1 MLRDPLSTKAASPR
15 KDTMRRFASLAAAG
29 LMAAAAIATPTAAQ
43 AQTVE
48 LIKLLNGNLAT
59 ANCDVLRAGLTATR
73 LAGPDTTRS
82 QLIANVNAAVGQD
95 ATLRLASAPTVS
107 TLGDR
112 ALECGI
118 VKPDPV
124 TPLDQ
129 FRAMSAQL
137 SSQAN
142 LPDIRT
148 YIGALR

>member
-1 MLRDPLSTKAASPR
+1 
-15 KDTMRRFASLAAAG
+15 MRRITSALAAGVIAVSTFAG
-29 LMAAAAIATPTAAQ
+29 TPTAAQ

-48 LIKLLNGNLAT
+48 LIKLLNGNVAT

-73 LAGPDTTRS
+73 MVGPDTTRS

-95 ATLRLASAPTVS
+95 ATLRLASASTVA

-124 TPLDQ
+124 TPVDK
-129 FRAMSAQL
+129 FFEMSSQM

-148 YIGALR
+148 YIDALR

>member
-1 MLRDPLSTKAASPR
+1 
-15 KDTMRRFASLAAAG
+15 MRRLSSALAAG
-29 LMAAAAIATPTAAQ
+29 LIAAAAFAGTAAPAQ

-59 ANCDVLRAGLTATR
+59 ANCDALRAGLTATR
-73 LAGPDTTRS
+73 MAGPDTTRS
-82 QLIANVNAAVGQD
+82 ELVANLNAVVGQD
-95 ATLRLASAPTVS
+95 ASLRLASAPTVA

-129 FRAMSAQL
+129 FLAVSAQL

>member
-1 MLRDPLSTKAASPR
+1 
-15 KDTMRRFASLAAAG
+15 MRRLASLAAAG
-29 LMAAAAIATPTAAQ
+29 LVAAAAFAGTAAPAQ
-43 AQTVE
+43 AQTIE
-48 LIKLLNGNLAT
+48 LIKLLNGNVAT
-59 ANCDVLRAGLTATR
+59 ANCDVLRASLTATR
-73 LAGPDTTRS
+73 MVGPDTTRS
-82 QLIANVNAAVGQD
+82 QLIGNVNAAVGQD
-95 ATLRLASAPTVS
+95 ATLRLASASTVA

-124 TPLDQ
+124 TPVDK
-129 FRAMSAQL
+129 FFEMSSQM

>member
-1 MLRDPLSTKAASPR
+1 
-15 KDTMRRFASLAAAG
+15 MRRLASLAAAG
-29 LMAAAAIATPTAAQ
+29 LVAVSAFAGTAAPAQ
-43 AQTVE
+43 AQTIE
-48 LIKLLNGNLAT
+48 LIKLLNGNVAT
-59 ANCDVLRAGLTATR
+59 ANCDVLRASLTATR
-73 LAGPDTTRS
+73 MVGPDTTRS
-82 QLIANVNAAVGQD
+82 QLIGNVNAVVGQD
-95 ATLRLASAPTVS
+95 ATLRLASASTVA

-124 TPLDQ
+124 TPVDK
-129 FRAMSAQL
+129 FFEMSSQM

>member
-1 MLRDPLSTKAASPR
+1 
-15 KDTMRRFASLAAAG
+15 MRRIASLAAAG

-43 AQTVE
+43 AQTIE
-48 LIKLLNGNLAT
+48 LIKLLNGNIAT
-59 ANCDVLRAGLTATR
+59 ANCDVLRTGLTATR
-73 LAGPDTTRS
+73 MVGPDTTRS
-82 QLIANVNAAVGQD
+82 ELIANVNAAVGQD
-95 ATLRLASAPTVS
+95 ATLRLASASTVA

-129 FRAMSAQL
+129 FFEMSSQL

-142 LPDIRT
+142 LPDIRN
-148 YIGALR
+148 YVGALR

>member
-1 MLRDPLSTKAASPR
+1 
-15 KDTMRRFASLAAAG
+15 MRRLSSALATGLIAVAAFAGTAA
-29 LMAAAAIATPTAAQ
+29 PAQ

-48 LIKLLNGNLAT
+48 LIKLLNGNIAT

-73 LAGPDTTRS
+73 MVGPDTTRS
-82 QLIANVNAAVGQD
+82 ELVANVNAVVGQD
-95 ATLRLASAPTVS
+95 ATLRLASAATIA

-118 VKPDPV
+118 VKADPA

-129 FRAMSAQL
+129 LLTLSSQL

-142 LPDIRT
+142 LPDIRP
-148 YIGALR
+148 YIDALR

>member
-1 MLRDPLSTKAASPR
+1 
-15 KDTMRRFASLAAAG
+15 MRRLASLAAAG
-29 LMAAAAIATPTAAQ
+29 LVAVSAFAGTAAPAQ
-43 AQTVE
+43 AQTLE
-48 LIKLLNGNLAT
+48 LIKLLNGNVAT
-59 ANCDVLRAGLTATR
+59 ANCDVLRASLTATR
-73 LAGPDTTRS
+73 MVGPDTTRS

-95 ATLRLASAPTVS
+95 ATFRLASASTVA

-118 VKPDPV
+118 VKPDPA
-124 TPLDQ
+124 TPVDK
-129 FRAMSAQL
+129 FFEMSSQM